1 MDPVDR
7 NISFQSWCHLLI
19 KYAFRH
25 FYFFKKNKRD
35 ICFSH
40 IIDLEELISKNTYL
54 CGLYKRFCQAHK
66 LKKKHKLFPDLH

>member
-19 KYAFRH
+19 KYAFIH
-25 FYFFKKNKRD
+25 FYFLKYKRD

-54 CGLYKRFCQAHK
+54 CGLYQRLCQTHK
-66 LKKKHKLFPDLH
+66 LKKKDKLFPDLH